1 MLDAGL
7 KPLRKLRI
15 QGDSFASIL
24 ERDLGPTI
32 SHSFYFPY
40 VRKLWG
46 IAPDELATTLAK
58 RRVSGNSISKII
70 GKIVR
75 RVSGLS
81 KQSSGGFYYPRKG
94 FGAISTALHREAA
107 RHGANFVFGADVS
120 GILHDGKRVKA
131 VRYRQGDVGHTMPAN
146 AIWSSLPISLVIKRM
161 DPPAPKEIIEFA
173 NRIRFRGMILIYL
186 VLQQRQFSPYDAH
199 YFPELT
205 IPISRM
211 SEPKNYS
218 ATSDPADRTVLCAEL
233 PCDPGEPYWLLS
245 DEELGRETLRVAG
258 ADEFAR
264 ESSRCSHRNAT
275 PQFRISY
282 LRERLRGMVWRNG
295 RVAID
300 DRSPPDIRASRFV
313 RARQHASRH
322 SDGTRRR

>member
-1 MLDAGL
+1 M
-7 KPLRKLRI
+7 
-15 QGDSFASIL
+15 
-24 ERDLGPTI
+24 

-81 KQSSGGFYYPRKG
+81 KQSSGGFYYPRRG

-131 VRYRQGDVGHTMPAN
+131 VRYRLGDVGHTVPAS

-218 ATSDPADRTVLCAEL
+218 ATSNPADRTVLCAEL

-245 DEELGRETLRVAG
+245 DEELGKRLGEWLERMNLPVKAPVVRTVTRRLNFAYPIYERSFEEWFG
-258 ADEFAR
+258 AMDAWLCTIDRLLTFGRQGLFA
-264 ESSRCSHRNAT
+264 HDNT
-275 PQFRISY
+275 HH
-282 LRERLRGMVWRNG
+282 
-295 RVAID
+295 AIAMGHAA
-300 DRSPPDIRASRFV
+300 ASCT
-313 RARQHASRH
+313 QP
-322 SDGTRRR
+322 DGTFNAELWARYRREFEKHVVED